1 MAREISVQKLKEFIE
16 NEEICRKI
24 EESIYQYTIEKAKE
38 RCIMQDLGDSFF
50 RRIYVN
56 KLHQIYT
63 NINPDSYVKNKYL
76 LDKIM
81 AEELDA
87 SKLAFLTPQELNFEH
102 WKPYIEKQTA
112 ADEFKGTAASGTRT
126 TEFMCGRCKG
136 RNTSYVIAQLRS
148 ADEPS
153 SYLIVCLDCGKKW
166 RMN

>member
-1 MAREISVQKLKEFIE
+1 MARELAIQKITEYIQ
-16 NEEICRKI
+16 NEDICKKI

-38 RCIMQDLGDSFF
+38 RCILQDINDSFF

-63 NINPDSYVKNKYL
+63 NLNPDSYVKNTYL
-76 LDKIM
+76 IEKIM
-81 AEELDA
+81 NEELDA
-87 SKLAFLTPQELNFEH
+87 SKLAFLTPQELHYEH
-102 WKPYIEKQTA
+102 WKPYIEKQSA
-112 ADEFKGTAASGTRT
+112 ADEFKSSAASGTKT
-126 TEFMCGRCKG
+126 TEFVCGRCKG

-166 RMN
+166 RLN